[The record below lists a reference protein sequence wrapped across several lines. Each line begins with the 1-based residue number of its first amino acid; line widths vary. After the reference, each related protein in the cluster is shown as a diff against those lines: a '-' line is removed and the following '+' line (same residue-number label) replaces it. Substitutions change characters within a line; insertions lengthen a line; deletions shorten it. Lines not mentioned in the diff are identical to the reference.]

1 MQAKT
6 NSHLSQ
12 YPLVSVI
19 VPIYNAEAVLP
30 TLLDSLSQLDYPK
43 DRLEILLVNNNSSD
57 RTAEL
62 LAATPYTIILETIP
76 GAGTARNAGIRRAT
90 GEFLAFTD
98 SDCVVDPNWLI
109 DLLAGFTSPTIG
121 AVAGTIKP
129 YELNHPVEC
138 YEALQLDD
146 PGHRAQHI
154 FLPTA
159 VTANT
164 MYRADVFRRVG
175 LFPERTGGEE
185 TDLNWRMQAQT
196 EYRICFLSE
205 GGLIRHR
212 YRANLKAFCHS
223 QHVKARSIVYLHRR
237 WNLYVP
243 TGRKELLRAIIAAF
257 QFLPAVIIKTL
268 KHGRGLLV
276 TPGRIL
282 YHSYWE
288 ALLNILVPWH
298 KYQGIREGWQKE

>member
-1 MQAKT
+1 MQLK
-6 NSHLSQ
+6 NPPDLVE

-19 VPIYNAEAVLP
+19 VPIYNAEAVLS
-30 TLLDSLSQLDYPK
+30 TLLDSLSQLDYPA

-57 RTAEL
+57 RTFEL
-62 LAATPYTIILETIP
+62 LAATPYTTILETTP
-76 GAGTARNAGIRRAT
+76 GAGTARNAGIRKAR

-98 SDCVVDPNWLI
+98 SDCVVDASWLK
-109 DLLAGFTSPTIG
+109 DLLAGFTSPEIG

-164 MYRADVFRRVG
+164 MYRSEVFCRVG

-185 TDLNWRMQAQT
+185 TDLNWRMQAET
-196 EYRICFLSE
+196 EYRICFLPT

-212 YRANLKAFCHS
+212 YRSNLKAFCHS

-243 TGRKELLRAIIAAF
+243 TGRKELFRAVVAAIE
-257 QFLPAVIIKTL
+257 FLPVVVIKTL

-276 TPGRIL
+276 APGRIL
-282 YHSYWE
+282 YHSCWE
-288 ALLNILVPWH
+288 ALLNILVPWN